1 MLFEATGDL
10 GADELS
16 LFCEEFTSF
25 CASSVT
31 TPSTIIPGILRENC
45 TKIFQLKPPI
55 SPGNKPLLLSAKHK
69 RIERKKSR
77 RNMAGQIGGK
87 ETNPRM
93 DLQSTACPIK
103 KWRGKGRDHGWN
115 NAYLQARSEPEMP
128 AALAREEEACGSM
141 APAFPLDA
149 TRSPLLSSSSSS
161 RFAAARRE
169 REGGG
174 EGRRT
179 KRN

>member
-1 MLFEATGDL
+1 
-10 GADELS
+10 
-16 LFCEEFTSF
+16 
-25 CASSVT
+25 
-31 TPSTIIPGILRENC
+31 
-45 TKIFQLKPPI
+45 
-55 SPGNKPLLLSAKHK
+55 
-69 RIERKKSR
+69 
-77 RNMAGQIGGK
+77 
-87 ETNPRM
+87 
-93 DLQSTACPIK
+93 
-103 KWRGKGRDHGWN
+103 
-115 NAYLQARSEPEMP
+115 MP